1 MGTPNREPAK
11 VTMTAR
17 ILAVILIFM
26 LVALV
31 IAADFSGG

>member
-1 MGTPNREPAK
+1 LQPAE
-11 VTMTAR
+11 VNHDGPR
-17 ILAVILIFM
+17 LAVIIIFM

>member
-1 MGTPNREPAK
+1 M
-11 VTMTAR
+11 MAR
-17 ILAVILIFM
+17 VLAVIIIFM